1 MPNQGELRLKL
12 RASILENSCF
22 LGGGSPI
29 DLLVSPTFHASM
41 EILAD
46 IGGRAGHD
54 CRGFCRYCYFK
65 GVKEVPAFGCKHCL
79 PFQKGCDYC
88 TRNVKESYF
97 GFKPLSVVT
106 QEVNQAVFF
115 NTPYL
120 KTEADISKF
129 NVSGGG
135 DVSCYPELKPLVKFL
150 SQYKRP
156 IHLGYTSG
164 KGLNKEDALFFI
176 GQGVSEV
183 TFTVFATDPEL
194 RRKYMND
201 RTAEDSLDALRTL
214 AEKCDVYAAAVLI
227 PGVNDGDTLLKTCE
241 DLEEMGV
248 KGLIL
253 MRFANAPEQGLILG
267 NAPVIENVVPHEL
280 FEFKSIVDDIN
291 RRFSFRV
298 TGTPL
303 YDPEIGSPF
312 AIRNEKDALS
322 RLPQLTK
329 EATIITGGVAAPLL
343 KEIFDKLG
351 GLVNVA
357 ALKKDISCLV
367 TIDDIKSL
375 DLSQIKETVFFPG
388 RAFVHDPEIK
398 KVLSC
403 DGINRLVRRGPDM
416 LTVDG
421 EMSISMTKEEVISKE
436 IEAFTELIQMI
447 NVLGTHKTTNTHSRH
462 R

>member
-1 MPNQGELRLKL
+1 
-12 RASILENSCF
+12 
-22 LGGGSPI
+22 
-29 DLLVSPTFHASM
+29 M

-46 IGGRAGHD
+46 IGGRPGHD

-79 PFQKGCDYC
+79 PFQKGCNYC
-88 TRNVKESYF
+88 TKSVKEGYSS
-97 GFKPLSVVT
+97 FKPLSMVM
-106 QEVNQAVFF
+106 QEINKAVFLK
-115 NTPYL
+115 TPYL
-120 KTEADISKF
+120 NTGTNVSKF

-135 DVSCYPELKPLVKFL
+135 DVSCYPELKSLVKFL
-150 SQYKRP
+150 SQFKKP

-164 KGLNKEDALFFI
+164 KGLNKEDALFFLNH
-176 GQGVSEV
+176 GVKEV

-201 RTAEDSLDALRTL
+201 RAPLDSLEALRTF
-214 AEKCDVYAAAVLI
+214 ARQIDVYAASVLI
-227 PGVNDGDTLLKTCE
+227 PGVNDGDVLLKTCA

-253 MRFANAPEQGLILG
+253 MRFANAREHGLILD
-267 NAPVIENVVPHEL
+267 NAPLLEGIASHTL
-280 FEFKSIVDDIN
+280 SEFKSIVDEMHKK
-291 RRFSFRV
+291 FKFRV

-312 AIRNEKDALS
+312 AIRNEPEALS
-322 RLPQLTK
+322 KLPKLTK
-329 EATIITGGVAAPLL
+329 EATIITGEVAALLL

-351 GLVNVA
+351 GLVNVVA
-357 ALKKDISCLV
+357 VKKDVGCLI
-367 TIDDIKSL
+367 TIEDIKAL

-398 KVLSC
+398 NVLTS
-403 DGINRLVRRGPDM
+403 DGIDRLVRRGTDM

-421 EMSISMTKEEVISKE
+421 EMSISMTKDEVIARE

-447 NVLGTHKTTNTHSRH
+447 NVLGTAPK
-462 R
+462 

>member
-1 MPNQGELRLKL
+1 
-12 RASILENSCF
+12 
-22 LGGGSPI
+22 
-29 DLLVSPTFHASM
+29 M

-46 IGGRAGHD
+46 IGGRPGLD

-65 GVKEVPAFGCKHCL
+65 GVKEAPAFGCKHCL
-79 PFQKGCDYC
+79 PFQKGCNYC
-88 TRNVKESYF
+88 TKSVREGYSS
-97 GFKPLSVVT
+97 FKPFSVVA
-106 QEVNQAVFF
+106 QEIQQAVFF
-115 NTPYL
+115 NRNV
-120 KTEADISKF
+120 SKF

-150 SQYKRP
+150 SQFKKP

-176 GQGVSEV
+176 QHGIKEV

-201 RTAEDSLDALRTL
+201 REPLDSLEALRVL
-214 AEKCDVYAAAVLI
+214 AKECDVYAAAVLI
-227 PGVNDGDTLLKTCE
+227 PGVNDGEVLLKTCA

-253 MRFANAPEQGLILG
+253 MRFANAPEQGLILD
-267 NAPVIENVVPHEL
+267 NAPLIESIVPHTL
-280 FEFKSIVDDIN
+280 SEFKSIVEDIN
-291 RRFSFRV
+291 NRFKFRV

-312 AIRNEKDALS
+312 AIRNEPGALS
-322 RLPQLTK
+322 KLPKVTK
-329 EATIITGGVAAPLL
+329 EATVITGEVAAPLL
-343 KEIFDKLG
+343 KEIFDRLG
-351 GLVNVA
+351 GLVNVVPVR
-357 ALKKDISCLV
+357 KDVGCLI
-367 TIDDIKSL
+367 TIDDIKAL
-375 DLSQIKETVFFPG
+375 DVSQIKETVFFPG

-398 KVLSC
+398 KILSS
-403 DGINRLVRRGPDM
+403 DGIDRLVRRGPDM

-421 EMSISMTKEEVISKE
+421 EMSISMTKDEVIAKE

-447 NVLGTHKTTNTHSRH
+447 NVLGTNPKR
-462 R
+462 